1 MNQYQTSAHRLNR
14 LGFNVTAIREG
25 AKAPAHKWECWQDT
39 RQTVDD
45 VNGFPWLGAG
55 GIGAIMGIGGLH
67 VFDFDKCPDYGPV
80 ATVLQGLGLADSY
93 PWLWRSG
100 SGNGYGVAVLCFEDL
115 PSGVLSTNGKG
126 PGVFSAPGIGF
137 DHLELRWQ
145 ECQTLLP
152 PSKHPSGPGYAWL
165 NKQPDEP
172 PATVAVSQILA
183 AFSAVTVR
191 PEPRPKPA
199 NTPAPVL
206 QPTGNGYG
214 AAALRNEID
223 ALVRARDG
231 DRNNQLNRSSFALG
245 QLVAGGEL
253 ERAKVETALLA
264 AALRIG
270 LDERQA
276 AATLRSGLDAGALE
290 PRTAPEPEHR
300 PATVANFTATAEP
313 PAWLEDAP
321 VTPYILDGDGAPAP
335 SATTKPTKTARQK
348 PARLAT
354 LSIRDLLTRQ
364 WPEPVWA
371 VPGLLPVGLTILAG
385 RPKIGKSWL
394 CLQLVQ
400 AVTTGGV
407 FLGQRVAR
415 GSCLY
420 LALEDPPRRLA
431 ERAKLQ
437 GWEDLDAQA
446 DFATVGS
453 FQRGDGRGLAA
464 IIAERGYRLVIVDT
478 LSRAFSGDKNDGGD
492 MTAQLTPVQ
501 EAAHA
506 AGCAVVVI
514 HHHNKLGAAT
524 TGAADGVEP
533 DPLVNLQGSVSI
545 GGMAD
550 CIVGMYR
557 QADKRGVLL
566 TGYGRDVE
574 EYALNLT
581 FDRTTHAWQAVD
593 VGAPKVTDERAAVLA
608 TIAERG
614 PSTLMELVKELKA
627 DKGNLYRRLQNMV
640 SGGML
645 DVDAKGCYGVP
656 EA

>member
-1 MNQYQTSAHRLNR
+1 MNQYQTAAHRLNR
-14 LGFNVTAIREG
+14 MGFNVTAIREG
-25 AKAPAHKWECWQDT
+25 AKSPAHKWECWQDT

-67 VFDFDKCPDYGPV
+67 VFDFDKCPDYGQV
-80 ATVLQGLGLADSY
+80 ATVLQSLGLPDPYS
-93 PWLWRSG
+93 WLWRSG
-100 SGNGYGVAVLCFEDL
+100 SGNGYGVAVLCFDDI

-126 PGVFSAPGIGF
+126 PGVFSAPGSGF
-137 DHLELRWQ
+137 DHLELRWR
-145 ECQTLLP
+145 ECQTVLP
-152 PSKHPSGPGYAWL
+152 PSKHPTGPGYVWL
-165 NKQPDEP
+165 NGQPTEP
-172 PATVAVSQILA
+172 PATVTAARILA
-183 AFSAVTVR
+183 AFQAVTER
-191 PEPRPKPA
+191 PQSKQK
-199 NTPAPVL
+199 TLPAPVV

-214 AAALRNEID
+214 AAALRNELD
-223 ALVRARDG
+223 TLGRALEG
-231 DRNNQLNRSSFALG
+231 TRNETLNRAAFALG
-245 QLVAGGEL
+245 QLIAGGEL
-253 ERAKVETALLA
+253 YRAEVEATLLST
-264 AALRIG
+264 ALRIG
-270 LDERQA
+270 LEEREA
-276 AATLRSGLDAGALE
+276 LATIRSGLDAGTRE

-300 PATVANFTATAEP
+300 PATVASFTATAEP
-313 PAWLEDAP
+313 PAWLDDAP
-321 VTPYILDGDGAPAP
+321 ETPYTLDGDGAPAP
-335 SATTKPTKTARQK
+335 SMMTKPTKTAKQE
-348 PARLAT
+348 PAKLAT
-354 LSIRDLLTRQ
+354 LSIRDLLTRS

-371 VPGLLPVGLTILAG
+371 VPGLLPVGLTVLAG

-420 LALEDPPRRLA
+420 LALENPPRRLA

-581 FDRTTHAWQAVD
+581 FDRTTHAWQATEAD
-593 VGAPKVTDERAAVLA
+593 APKVTDERAAVLA
-608 TIAERG
+608 TIQERG
-614 PSTLMELVKELKA
+614 PSTLTELVKALKV
-627 DKGNLYRRLQNMV
+627 DKGNLYKRLQNMV
-640 SGGML
+640 SLGML
-645 DVDAKGCYGVP
+645 DVDAKGRYSAP